1 MRKATLI
8 ILVGLGALLL
18 CLFGFYMYETMPV
31 DRSSNA
37 DIEVV
42 IPQGMSTR
50 NIAKLLKNKNL
61 IRNDTFF
68 MIYLRLNRK
77 SSIKASTYELKKS
90 MSMDKI
96 ANILNKGN
104 TYNPDVVR
112 ITFKEGESITKYAKE
127 IAKKTDNEYDD
138 VIKTISDKEYLKTLI
153 DKYWF
158 LTDDILNEKIYYP
171 LEGYLYPET
180 IEFKNKEVSTKEII
194 ETYLKHTDKVLSKY
208 KDDLTKGKYKVH
220 EIITLAS
227 ILQLEGRNTKDR
239 RMIMGVFENRLAKG
253 MNLGSDVT
261 TYYGLKK
268 EMDSDLSVEEFNKE
282 TPYNTRTNNMVGK
295 LPVGP
300 ICNPELD
307 SIEAVLNPTKNDY
320 LFFVADKNGKV
331 YYTKTNAEHTKK
343 VQELKDN
350 NLWIW

>member
-8 ILVGLGALLL
+8 ILVGLGVLLL

-37 DIEVV
+37 DVEVV

-68 MIYLRLNRK
+68 MIYVKLNRK
-77 SSIKASTYELKKS
+77 SSIKASTYELKKN

-96 ANILNKGN
+96 VNILNKGN
-104 TYNPDVVR
+104 TYNPDVLR

-127 IAKKTDNEYDD
+127 IAKKTDNSYDD
-138 VIKTISDKEYLKTLI
+138 VIKTINDKEYLKTLI

-158 LTDDILNEKIYYP
+158 LTDDILNGNIYYS

-180 IEFKNKEVSTKEII
+180 IEFKNKEVSPKEII
-194 ETYLKHTDKVLSKY
+194 ETYLKHTDKVLSKD
-208 KDDLTKGKYKVH
+208 KDKLTKGKYKIH
-220 EIITLAS
+220 EYLTLAS

-268 EMDSDLSVEEFNKE
+268 EMDSDLSVEEFNRE